1 MMGISDRQVEVRRE
15 ASRQGIKSCRW
26 VSSFEAGLFEPEKE
40 GRSKL
45 AELHTIPVAD
55 SAPHFQAPQRGH
67 LALGTALGLVGLES
81 RSAPCVQ
88 STQPSEQTA

>member
-1 MMGISDRQVEVRRE
+1 MDVRKE

-26 VSSFEAGLFEPEKE
+26 VSSFEASLFELEKK

-45 AELHTIPVAD
+45 AELHMIPVAD

-67 LALGTALGLVGLES
+67 LALRTALGLVGLES

>member
-1 MMGISDRQVEVRRE
+1 MEISDRQVEERE
-15 ASRQGIKSCRW
+15 ASRRDIKSCRW
-26 VSSFEAGLFEPEKE
+26 VSSFEAGLFELEKR

-45 AELHTIPVAD
+45 AELPTIPVAD

-67 LALGTALGLVGLES
+67 LALRTALGLVGLES